1 MDRKEFKKQVTEIM
15 EQTNF
20 IKTSWLEGGQELYI
34 YTEDDEQIG
43 YIGGVTL
50 TNIKDMLSIQ
60 RKMREESYNITP
72 NDPKQFDNG
81 IYL

>member
-1 MDRKEFKKQVTEIM
+1 MDRTEFKKQVTEIM

-34 YTEDDEQIG
+34 YNEDGEQIG
-43 YIGGVTL
+43 YIGGVTF

-60 RKMREESYNITP
+60 RKMREESYNTTP
-72 NDPKQFDNG
+72 SDPKQFDNG

>member
-34 YTEDDEQIG
+34 YNEDDEQIG
-43 YIGGVTL
+43 YIRGVTF
-50 TNIKDMLSIQ
+50 TNIKEMLSIQ
-60 RKMREESYNITP
+60 RKMREESYNTTP

>member
-34 YTEDDEQIG
+34 YNEDDEQIG
-43 YIGGVTL
+43 YISRVTF
-50 TNIKDMLSIQ
+50 TNIKEMLSIQ
-60 RKMREESYNITP
+60 RKMKEESYNTTP

>member
-34 YTEDDEQIG
+34 YNEDDEQIG
-43 YIGGVTL
+43 YISGVTF
-50 TNIKDMLSIQ
+50 TNIKEMLSIQ
-60 RKMREESYNITP
+60 RKMREESYNTTP

>member
-34 YTEDDEQIG
+34 YNEDDEQIG
-43 YIGGVTL
+43 YIRGVTF
-50 TNIKDMLSIQ
+50 TNIKEMLSIQ
-60 RKMREESYNITP
+60 RKMKEESYNTTP

>member
-15 EQTNF
+15 QTNF

-34 YTEDDEQIG
+34 YNEDDEQIG
-43 YIGGVTL
+43 YIRGVTF
-50 TNIKDMLSIQ
+50 TNIKEMLSIQ
-60 RKMREESYNITP
+60 RKMREESYNTTP